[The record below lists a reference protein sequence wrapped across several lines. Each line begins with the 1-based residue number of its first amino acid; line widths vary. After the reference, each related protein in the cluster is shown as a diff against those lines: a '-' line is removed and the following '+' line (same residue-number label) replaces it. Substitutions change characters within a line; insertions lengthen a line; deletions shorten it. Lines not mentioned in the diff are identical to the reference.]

1 MDPPAHAMYVIQG
14 ERDSRESGISMQS
27 MILLF
32 ILLFVFLCMV
42 LLAVLFCRLGSMER
56 SMELV
61 ASRGGAVP
69 YTLPLAPPAR
79 SEVFTP
85 YYS

>member
-1 MDPPAHAMYVIQG
+1 MDPRADAVYVLKRENENNQG
-14 ERDSRESGISMQS
+14 GISMQS

-56 SMELV
+56 SMQML
-61 ASRGGAVP
+61 ASRGVGALP
-69 YTLPLAPPAR
+69 YTFPLPPPAR
-79 SEVFTP
+79 SEVFPP
-85 YYS
+85 Y